1 MNEPLDSFVDIDMMN
16 GPLYSFVDIDMMNE
30 PLVSFVDWLS
40 IHADSNGL
48 KSTTEICLG
57 LVTVR

>member
-1 MNEPLDSFVDIDMMN
+1 MPFVDRDMMN
-16 GPLYSFVDIDMMNE
+16 GPLDSFVVRDMMNG